1 MRLQAAD
8 AATTVSD
15 RTLTVRVDRRTRL
28 TGDISAFE
36 LVHPAGRPLPA
47 FTAGAHIDI
56 HLPGGFTRTYS
67 LARAPQGDAPGG
79 GETRYLI
86 GVKREA
92 QGRGGSAALHDRV
105 RPGDLLAIG
114 SPRNTF
120 PLATQAGHHLL
131 LAGGIGLTPLLAM
144 AQRLQRLGAGFTLCV
159 FARSRDHLAFEAEL
173 VRLGAH
179 VRWHLD
185 DPPQAPKIDLR
196 ALLGAPAP
204 RAGTHLYLCGPAG
217 FMQAALEAAAHW
229 PEASVHRE
237 YFAQPQPQAEA
248 QDRPFVLRL
257 AGRGV
262 EVPVQAD
269 QSAVD
274 ALHDLGIEVPTSC
287 AQGVCGTCVVPWTAG
302 EPEHR
307 DHCLSATE
315 RRHKVA
321 LCCARAKSA
330 VLEVAL

>member
-1 MRLQAAD
+1 M
-8 AATTVSD
+8 SD
-15 RTLTVRVDRRTRL
+15 RTLTVRVDGVTRM
-28 TGDISAFE
+28 TDEVSAFE
-36 LVHPAGRPLPA
+36 LVHPAGRPLPPFA
-47 FTAGAHIDI
+47 AGAHVDV
-56 HLPGGFTRTYS
+56 HLPGGFTRSYS

-79 GETRYLI
+79 GETRYVI

-92 QGRGGSAALHDRV
+92 RGRGGSAALHDRV

-114 SPRNTF
+114 SPRNAF
-120 PLATQAGHHLL
+120 ALAPQAAHHLL

-144 AQRLQRLGAGFTLCV
+144 AQQLQREGAGFTLGV
-159 FARSRDHLAFEAEL
+159 FARSREHLAFAAQL
-173 VRLGAH
+173 SALGTRVRL
-179 VRWHLD
+179 HLD
-185 DPPQAPKIDLR
+185 EPATAPKIDLQ

-204 RAGTHLYLCGPAG
+204 SAGTHLYVCGPAG
-217 FMQAALEAAAHW
+217 FMQAALQAAAHW
-229 PEASVHRE
+229 PPDCVHRE
-237 YFAQPQPQAEA
+237 YFTPPQPQAEA
-248 QDRPFVLRL
+248 QDHSFVLRL

-262 EVPVQAD
+262 EVTVQAD

-274 ALHDLGIEVPTSC
+274 ALHDLGIEVPISC

-315 RRHKVA
+315 RQHKVA

-330 VLEVAL
+330 VLEIEL

>member
-1 MRLQAAD
+1 M
-8 AATTVSD
+8 SD
-15 RTLTVRVDRRTRL
+15 RTLTVRVAAVTRM
-28 TGDISAFE
+28 TDEVSAFE
-36 LVHPAGRPLPA
+36 LVHPAGLPLPGYA
-47 FTAGAHIDI
+47 AGAHIDV
-56 HLPGGFTRTYS
+56 HLPGGFTRSYS

-79 GETRYLI
+79 GETRYVI

-92 QGRGGSAALHDRV
+92 EGHGGSAAFHDRV

-114 SPRNTF
+114 SPRSA
-120 PLATQAGHHLL
+120 LALAPQAAHHLL

-144 AQRLQRLGAGFTLCV
+144 AQQLHREGTGFTLCV
-159 FARSRDHLAFEAEL
+159 FARSREHLAFAEAL
-173 VRLGAH
+173 QALGAD
-179 VRWHLD
+179 VRWHFD
-185 DPPQAPKIDLR
+185 DPPAAPKIDLR

-204 RAGTHLYLCGPAG
+204 APGTHLYLCGPAG
-217 FMQAALEAAAHW
+217 FMQAALDAAAHW
-229 PEASVHRE
+229 PEASIHRE
-237 YFAQPQPQAEA
+237 YFAPPEPRAEA
-248 QDRPFVLRL
+248 LDQPFVLRL
-257 AGRGV
+257 SGRGV
-262 EVPVQAD
+262 EVTVQAD

-315 RRHKVA
+315 RQRKVA

-330 VLEVAL
+330 LLEIDL